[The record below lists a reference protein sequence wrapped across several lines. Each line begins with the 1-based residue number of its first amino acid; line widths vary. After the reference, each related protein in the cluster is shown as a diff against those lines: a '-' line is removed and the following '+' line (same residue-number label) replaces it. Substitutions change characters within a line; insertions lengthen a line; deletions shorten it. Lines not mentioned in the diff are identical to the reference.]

1 MDSSLVNHYA
11 RMADGFNRDPYG
23 PDGGGRATVVNG
35 RGFQMWRRFNPNQEL
50 VWIDDMEGNPKA
62 ITPKQRDVLEM
73 ALSMIE
79 GEMLTMRQMAARLNV
94 APSTVSRA
102 MTKFSSWGIIAYVVG
117 RGRWAG
123 LVIMRRAKGDG
134 LDRFRK
140 AARERVKRWRE
151 AAERRVS
158 RLEMNV
164 ASYLGERVRGKE
176 VDSLYYYLTT
186 ISKDATLK
194 PWTADDM
201 AEIV

>member
-1 MDSSLVNHYA
+1 MDRSLVNHYA

-23 PDGGGRATVVNG
+23 PDGGGRAVVVNG
-35 RGFQMWRRFNPNQEL
+35 RGFKMWQRCNPGVQL
-50 VWIDDMEGNPKA
+50 VYVDDLEGRPKA
-62 ITPKQRDVLEM
+62 VTPKQRDVLEL

-102 MTKFSSWGIIAYVVG
+102 MTKLAAWGIIAYVVG

-140 AARERVKRWRE
+140 AARERVQRWKE

-158 RLEMNV
+158 RLQMNV
-164 ASYLGERVRGKE
+164 APYLGERVRGRE
-176 VDSLYYYLTT
+176 VDSLYYYLTS
-186 ISKDATLK
+186 ISKDATLT
-194 PWTADDM
+194 PWTFEDD
-201 AEIV
+201 A